1 MYIINRTIPK
11 AGSWG
16 VKTPAAVLRLASPE
30 SSSGRAAAVVAVVA
44 VVAVYSSRVGRQ
56 ARAQATCSFDF
67 D

>member
-44 VVAVYSSRVGRQ
+44 VYSSRVGRQ